1 MSTEPEEQ
9 QNGTDTHRQ
18 EPDSDAGTGDAGPL
32 NTGGNAVRPPDEART
47 RGAGVDADRPAEGRD
62 EPQEPTASDYE
73 AMPFDDLWSTL
84 TDNQKRYVLARQ
96 STSTK
101 AAAAER
107 IGIHRDTA
115 YQWPAYVG
123 IAVSRLVDHRK
134 DAIREGL
141 SDAAV
146 RATQRLTE
154 LLDDDDSRTAIKA
167 VQFALEQEIGKATQ
181 KQEIQHSGSVGI
193 TDEEVEDFASALDH
207 LGGN

>member
-1 MSTEPEEQ
+1 MSTERKGNDDGTEKDEEVE
-9 QNGTDTHRQ
+9 GSDTEAQTPGRSNLRA
-18 EPDSDAGTGDAGPL
+18 D
-32 NTGGNAVRPPDEART
+32 AVRPSDEACT
-47 RGAGVDADRPAEGRD
+47 RGAGADADRPAEGED
-62 EPQEPTASDYE
+62 DPQEPTAADYE
-73 AMPFDDLWSTL
+73 AMPFDDLSATL

-181 KQEIQHSGSVGI
+181 KQEIEHSGSVGI
-193 TDEEVEDFASALDH
+193 TDEEVKDFASALDH
-207 LGGN
+207 LGSE

>member
-1 MSTEPEEQ
+1 MSTERKGNDDGTEKDEEVE
-9 QNGTDTHRQ
+9 GSDTEAQAPGRSNLRA
-18 EPDSDAGTGDAGPL
+18 D
-32 NTGGNAVRPPDEART
+32 AVRPSDEVRT
-47 RGAGVDADRPAEGRD
+47 REA
-62 EPQEPTASDYE
+62 EPTAADYE
-73 AMPFDDLWSTL
+73 AMPFDELWGLLS
-84 TDNQKRYVLARQ
+84 DNQKRYVLARQ

-101 AAAAER
+101 AEAAER
-107 IGIHRDTA
+107 IGIHRRTA
-115 YQWPAYVG
+115 YDWPEYVG

-181 KQEIQHSGSVGI
+181 KQEIEHSGSVGI
-193 TDEEVEDFASALDH
+193 TEEDVQDFASALDH
-207 LGGN
+207 LGSE